1 MRLPPFI
8 DAMPALDLPFP
19 ESVVSSRAVRS
30 EAGLVAFF
38 TFHEDFVLPP
48 HAHGPQWGVVVAG
61 EIVFTIGDETRT
73 YRPGD
78 SYAIAAGVEHGAAIK
93 AGTVAI
99 DVFAEADR
107 YALKPR

>member
-19 ESVVSSRAVRS
+19 ESVVSSRAARS
-30 EAGLVAFF
+30 EAGLVVFF

-61 EIVFTIGDETRT
+61 EIVFTIGGETRR
-73 YRPGD
+73 YGPGD
-78 SYAIAAGVEHGAAIK
+78 SYGIGAGVEHGARIM
-93 AGTVAI
+93 AGTRVI
-99 DVFAEADR
+99 DVLAEPDR
-107 YALKPR
+107 YALRG

>member
-1 MRLPPFI
+1 MRQCKI
-8 DAMPALDLPFP
+8 I
-19 ESVVSSRAVRS
+19 
-30 EAGLVAFF
+30 
-38 TFHEDFVLPP
+38 
-48 HAHGPQWGVVVAG
+48 G
-61 EIVFTIGDETRT
+61 EHFRRGNA
-73 YRPGD
+73 RPGD